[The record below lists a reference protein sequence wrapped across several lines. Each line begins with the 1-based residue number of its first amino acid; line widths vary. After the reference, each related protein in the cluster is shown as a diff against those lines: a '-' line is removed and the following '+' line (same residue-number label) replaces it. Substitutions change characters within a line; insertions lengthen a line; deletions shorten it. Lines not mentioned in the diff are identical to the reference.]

1 MTRTIALLTAALLLA
16 PALSWAQEA
25 PPAIALQYAPTVGD
39 HEESALLGKLV
50 DLQLNEVSLGL
61 SGQIS
66 GTLKTAVLHTNHDN
80 GEFTLRVEIDGLKAE
95 FANQPRQAPPIPPA
109 EVLIAR
115 TGEVIGVTRPGAED
129 QDPMTSGLQA
139 ITTGGVPLDMV
150 ALMACSLRLPDTP
163 VAVGDSWTV
172 LETQDLPIVG
182 PTRVTTVTR
191 LVKVEGTR
199 AFLES
204 NSTADVE
211 AFEMAHPLLDG
222 ATIKV
227 ESGKFTADKVERE
240 LDMAR
245 SLIVR
250 AKGSFKVALAADMG
264 FGGVTPMAALGQFDL
279 KPAAETAP
287 PAEAKNDGEQAA
299 PAPAHGARPGVTIG
313 PLAGAAD
320 YVSGVVSLW
329 LGVDMSRAPLP
340 AALAHLRPLL
350 NVTRGGV
357 ELRTGV
363 AGPEAGKVGVGGEAQ
378 FGPWAGRRELSVDL
392 RAVASSLITTGLGL
406 LRRGEVPLPLP

>member
-1 MTRTIALLTAALLLA
+1 MTRTIALVTAALLLA
-16 PALSWAQEA
+16 PALLWAQDAA
-25 PPAIALQYAPTVGD
+25 PGLSLQYAPTVGD
-39 HEESALLGKLV
+39 REESALLGKLV
-50 DLQLNEVSLGL
+50 DLQLNEVSLGI

-66 GTLKTAVLHTNHDN
+66 GTLKTAVIQTDQDN
-80 GEFTLRVEIDGLKAE
+80 GQFTLRVEIDGLKAE
-95 FANQPRQAPPIPPA
+95 FANQPRQAEPIPPA

-115 TGEVIGVTRPGAED
+115 TGEVLKVTRPGAEEGN
-129 QDPMTSGLQA
+129 PLTAGLQA

-204 NSTADVE
+204 NSTADVQ
-211 AFEMAHPLLDG
+211 AFEMAHPLFEG

-250 AKGSFKVALAADMG
+250 AKGAFKVALVADMG
-264 FGGVTPMAALGQFDL
+264 FGGPTPMAAVGQFDL

-287 PAEAKNDGEQAA
+287 PAEANNDNGQA
-299 PAPAHGARPGVTIG
+299 PAGPAHSARPGVTLG
-313 PLAGAAD
+313 PLAGAAE
-320 YVSGVVSLW
+320 YVSGVLSLW

-340 AALAHLRPLL
+340 VALAHLRPLL
-350 NVTRGGV
+350 NATRGGV
-357 ELRTGV
+357 ELRAGV
-363 AGPEAGKVGVGGEAQ
+363 AGPEAGRVGIGGQAQ
-378 FGPWAGRRELSVDL
+378 LGPWAARRDLNVDL
-392 RAVASSLITTGLGL
+392 RAVASSLIATGLGFV
-406 LRRGEVPLPLP
+406 RRGEVPQVGP